1 MRTTRLASVE
11 WLTEMYTAEQHRWRN
26 SHQLICLIRFSYYA
40 ITKNNNIQI
49 CINCV
54 FEMGVTVNG
63 LVADSCT
70 ILCDTR
76 AAYLQS
82 LALRRTVKLFWQFKI
97 VFLIGINNEA
107 FAQY

>member
-40 ITKNNNIQI
+40 ITKNNIIQI
-49 CINCV
+49 CINHV
-54 FEMGVTVNG
+54 LEMGVTVNG
-63 LVADSCT
+63 LVADNCT

-82 LALRRTVKLFWQFKI
+82 LVLKRTFKLF
-97 VFLIGINNEA
+97 L
-107 FAQY
+107 